1 MSNIN
6 RALDAANRFLL
17 EECGK
22 QISLNELG
30 NLVAVYRCGGSG
42 MAYTAGQLGIS
53 TAAMTGAMDSLE
65 YKGLAT
71 RRPDIDRRKVQAQ
84 ITERGMR
91 VLRIASDVV

>member
-1 MSNIN
+1 MRIIQSMSNIN

-42 MAYTAGQLGIS
+42 MAYTARQ
-53 TAAMTGAMDSLE
+53 
-65 YKGLAT
+65 
-71 RRPDIDRRKVQAQ
+71 RW
-84 ITERGMR
+84 
-91 VLRIASDVV
+91 